1 MTYRCKVPNLEI
13 LVNRL
18 RRAVKQVTR
27 AAAIFL
33 AFIVISAVF
42 TYFKPISVETIGYQY
57 YGDKT
62 YRVEKTNQITDL
74 LHGEKLMRRKVN
86 QIRSQTSDPQ
96 GQINLA
102 LSWVTQSVRQQDA
115 SPSPVISDDYY
126 NILKRGSGY
135 CDQAAYV
142 FSVLSTR
149 LGIPARMIM
158 LQDREGIS
166 RHTAAEVYFDKKWQY
181 IDPWLGVFPHKSDGT
196 GYTRFELAHDQS
208 ALEKYGYTGQGL
220 TGYDFAQSKIF
231 ETFPFMS
238 TTNLVRK
245 VFSKFGNLRESSS
258 STPGGLSNV
267 EQIESVDLEMGLNDR
282 LTGLT
287 DQQLEVL
294 KLYNKARELH
304 LDGDF
309 DGARKIYSELLVD
322 QELLVINYSARFFFG
337 VTYFDERKYENAE
350 EYFRRE
356 IADNPTNVW
365 KNSEY
370 RFLAESLIAQG
381 KVAEAKVWLEKAGS
395 WGAKARL
402 LNLEQSISTEIS
414 TPFIS
419 Y

>member
-1 MTYRCKVPNLEI
+1 MPNLEI
-13 LVNRL
+13 LVKRL
-18 RRAVKQVTR
+18 WQPVVRMTR
-27 AAAIFL
+27 ATAIIM
-33 AFIVISAVF
+33 AFILISAVF

-74 LHGEKLMRRKVN
+74 LRGEILMRRKVN

-96 GQINLA
+96 GQIDLA
-102 LSWVTQSVRQQDA
+102 LSWVTQYVRPQDA

-158 LQDREGIS
+158 LQDRDGIS
-166 RHTAAEVYFDKKWQY
+166 RHTAAEVYLDKKWQY
-181 IDPWLGVFPHKSDGT
+181 IDPWLGVFPHRSDGT
-196 GYTRFELAHDQS
+196 GYTRFEFANDQS
-208 ALEKYGYTGQGL
+208 ALEKYGYVEQGL

-238 TTNLVRK
+238 LPNLIKK

-258 STPGGLSNV
+258 STSGGLSDV
-267 EQIESVDLEMGLNDR
+267 EQIDEVNLEA
-282 LTGLT
+282 GLT
-287 DQQLEVL
+287 VKQLEVL
-294 KLYNKARELH
+294 ELYDRARELH
-304 LDGDF
+304 LNEDF
-309 DGARKIYSELLVD
+309 DEARGIYSELLVN
-322 QELLVINYSARFFFG
+322 QELLVISDSARFFFG
-337 VTYFDERKYENAE
+337 VTYFDEGKYSSAE
-350 EYFRRE
+350 KYFKSE
-356 IADNPTNVW
+356 ITDHPTNVW
-365 KNSEY
+365 INSEY

-381 KVAEAKVWLEKAGS
+381 KVSEAKTWLKKTDS
-395 WGAKARL
+395 RGAKARL
-402 LNLEQSISTEIS
+402 RNMELNIKPSFS

>member
-1 MTYRCKVPNLEI
+1 
-13 LVNRL
+13 
-18 RRAVKQVTR
+18 
-27 AAAIFL
+27 
-33 AFIVISAVF
+33 
-42 TYFKPISVETIGYQY
+42 
-57 YGDKT
+57 
-62 YRVEKTNQITDL
+62 
-74 LHGEKLMRRKVN
+74 
-86 QIRSQTSDPQ
+86 
-96 GQINLA
+96 
-102 LSWVTQSVRQQDA
+102 
-115 SPSPVISDDYY
+115 
-126 NILKRGSGY
+126 
-135 CDQAAYV
+135 
-142 FSVLSTR
+142 
-149 LGIPARMIM
+149 
-158 LQDREGIS
+158 
-166 RHTAAEVYFDKKWQY
+166 
-181 IDPWLGVFPHKSDGT
+181 
-196 GYTRFELAHDQS
+196 
-208 ALEKYGYTGQGL
+208 
-220 TGYDFAQSKIF
+220 
-231 ETFPFMS
+231 
-238 TTNLVRK
+238 
-245 VFSKFGNLRESSS
+245 
-258 STPGGLSNV
+258 
-267 EQIESVDLEMGLNDR
+267 MGLNDR

>member
-1 MTYRCKVPNLEI
+1 M
-13 LVNRL
+13 
-18 RRAVKQVTR
+18 
-27 AAAIFL
+27 
-33 AFIVISAVF
+33 AFILISAVF
-42 TYFKPISVETIGYQY
+42 TYIKPISVETIGYQY

-96 GQINLA
+96 GQIDLA
-102 LSWVTQSVRQQDA
+102 LSWVTQYVRPQDA

-158 LQDREGIS
+158 LQDRDGIS
-166 RHTAAEVYFDKKWQY
+166 RHTAAEVYLDKKWQY
-181 IDPWLGVFPHKSDGT
+181 IDPWLGIFPHRSDGT
-196 GYTRFELAHDQS
+196 GYTRFEFANDQS
-208 ALEKYGYTGQGL
+208 ALEKYRYIEQGL

-267 EQIESVDLEMGLNDR
+267 EQIDDVNLA
-282 LTGLT
+282 TGLT
-287 DQQLEVL
+287 DKQLDVL
-294 KLYNKARELH
+294 KLYDRARELH
-304 LDGDF
+304 LYEDF
-309 DGARKIYSELLVD
+309 DRARELYSRLFVN
-322 QELLVINYSARFFFG
+322 QELLVINDSARFFFG
-337 VTYFDERKYENAE
+337 VTYFDERKYGSAE
-350 EYFRRE
+350 KYFKRE
-356 IADNPTNVW
+356 ITDHPTNVW
-365 KNSEY
+365 INSEY

-381 KVAEAKVWLEKAGS
+381 KVAEAKTWLTEANS
-395 WGAKARL
+395 YGAAARL
-402 LNLEQSISTEIS
+402 KNLDQINSTEIS